1 MLELEFTARDLA
13 HTRFAVSP
21 LWEVVASVRVL
32 RRPDEHPLHRPWL
45 TAVRPRLAAA
55 RLDWRLLA
63 DLVPEGPLAIPVFV
77 APPPTSSVPDL
88 GVELAALRAT
98 PPEQVRAELDGPR
111 APRTERVE
119 ALRQDPEAELARL
132 ADTVAAYW
140 ELALAPYWPRLR
152 ALLEGDVLHRA
163 RLLAQGGIQ
172 HVFTDLDPRV
182 SWTGERLSVEHRYG
196 GGGRRLGGRGLLLIP
211 SAFVWPRL
219 FSVTVPGRQPTLR
232 YPPRGVA
239 ALWERRERE
248 PAQALAA
255 VLGRS
260 RARLLTE
267 LDAPAATAELARRTG
282 ITAGGVSQHLGALR
296 AAGLVAAAR
305 AGRQVLYRRTEAAE
319 VLLAAADRD
328 PS

>member
-1 MLELEFTARDLA
+1 MLEA
-13 HTRFAVSP
+13 
-21 LWEVVASVRVL
+21 
-32 RRPDEHPLHRPWL
+32 
-45 TAVRPRLAAA
+45 
-55 RLDWRLLA
+55 
-63 DLVPEGPLAIPVFV
+63 
-77 APPPTSSVPDL
+77 
-88 GVELAALRAT
+88 
-98 PPEQVRAELDGPR
+98 
-111 APRTERVE
+111 
-119 ALRQDPEAELARL
+119 
-132 ADTVAAYW
+132 
-140 ELALAPYWPRLR
+140 
-152 ALLEGDVLHRA
+152 DVLHRA

-172 HVFTDLDPRV
+172 QLSTDLDPRV
-182 SWTGERLSVEHRYG
+182 SWSGGRLSVEHRYG

-219 FSVTVPGRQPTLR
+219 FSVTVPHRQPTLR

-239 ALWERRERE
+239 TLWERRERE

-305 AGRQVLYRRTEAAE
+305 AGRQVLYRRAEAAE
-319 VLLAAADRD
+319 VLLNAAERD
-328 PS
+328 PGRPGPASC